1 MENTHDLLKFG
12 IFGYPNLNFD
22 VKNYFASNIYQLLGP
37 NWSQRKENAQ
47 NLLKFDQKLNFDKNI

>member
-37 NWSQRKENAQ
+37 NWSQRKKM
-47 NLLKFDQKLNFDKNI
+47 LRIC